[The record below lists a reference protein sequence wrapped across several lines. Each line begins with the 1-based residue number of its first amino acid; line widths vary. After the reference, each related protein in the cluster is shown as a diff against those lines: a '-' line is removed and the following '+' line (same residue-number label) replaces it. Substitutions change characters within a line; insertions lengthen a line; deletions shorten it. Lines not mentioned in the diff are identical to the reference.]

1 MKNSSILFFL
11 AFSLL
16 AFSACKEEP
25 KWTSAQITE
34 IVTQAPGGTSEVV
47 MTDENTPISQCVGY
61 GQRCV
66 MQSGRIFKLGLVTF
80 IAIEFTTTEDAWF
93 AARELGQ
100 FYSRNW
106 LFDDVKGEPSVET
119 FVREHFGAV
128 APTANDTGPSDIK

>member
-1 MKNSSILFFL
+1 MKACSILVL
-11 AFSLL
+11 MAFTLL
-16 AFSACKEEP
+16 SFTSCKEEP

-34 IVTQAPGGTSEVV
+34 IVMKAPGGATEVV
-47 MTDENTPISQCVGY
+47 MTEENTPISQCVGY

-80 IAIEFTTTEDAWF
+80 IAVEYATTEDAWF

-100 FYSRNW
+100 YYSRNW

-119 FVREHFGAV
+119 FVGERFGAL
-128 APTANDTGPSDIK
+128 APTANDTEPPRP